1 MPVKGGAGRVG
12 AGKDSAN
19 RAAKI
24 SENGVKRKKKPEDG
38 EAQSKIARRALAVV
52 VVRLFSTFNRASN
65 RFGTELLQLA
75 FHSYLIATCV
85 LRLDALPIWSCQLLP
100 GAI

>member
-1 MPVKGGAGRVG
+1 MCGLAGWLHIDSETSDHFLAPVKGGAGRVG

-38 EAQSKIARRALAVV
+38 EASEQDCEAGAGS
-52 VVRLFSTFNRASN
+52 SS
-65 RFGTELLQLA
+65 
-75 FHSYLIATCV
+75 SLIV
-85 LRLDALPIWSCQLLP
+85 FEV
-100 GAI
+100 

>member
-1 MPVKGGAGRVG
+1 MITSWRQSKVVLAGRVG

-38 EAQSKIARRALAVV
+38 EASEQDCEAGAGS
-52 VVRLFSTFNRASN
+52 SS
-65 RFGTELLQLA
+65 
-75 FHSYLIATCV
+75 SLIV
-85 LRLDALPIWSCQLLP
+85 FEV
-100 GAI
+100 